1 MSEHAAALPLPS
13 GADPT
18 TADREASIEA
28 ARLASLGALVRGLT
42 HEINNP
48 LFGMLGLVE
57 LLQNE
62 IEPGTKQHDR
72 LVLIQQS
79 GLEIK
84 RITHALQAFARLE
97 AHADELVPLEEI
109 AAQAVELVTCATA
122 GDGLEIRE
130 RYPAEPLLV
139 QGSRAWLAQVFLS
152 LLVNANTSGVV
163 EVRLERDGEWAV
175 ASVTVRA
182 TPLGLDA
189 ATEIAH
195 MHGGDL
201 ESLPTVGGAT
211 YVLRL
216 PLVRAS

>member
-28 ARLASLGALVRGLT
+28 ARLASLGALVRGLA

-62 IEPGTKQHDR
+62 IETGTKQHDR
-72 LVLIQQS
+72 LVLIEQS

-97 AHADELVPLEEI
+97 THADEVVPLAEA
-109 AAQAVELVTCATA
+109 AAQVVELVTCATA

-130 RYPAEPLLV
+130 RYPVEPLLV
-139 QGSRAWLAQVFLS
+139 HGSRARLAQVFLA
-152 LLVNANTSGVV
+152 LLVNASGVV
-163 EVRLERDGEWAV
+163 DLRLDRDGDWAV
-175 ASVTVRA
+175 ASVTGRG
-182 TPLGLDA
+182 TPHGLDA
-189 ATEIAH
+189 ATEIARL
-195 MHGGDL
+195 HGGDL
-201 ESLPTVGGAT
+201 ESLSAVGGTT

-216 PLVRAS
+216 PLERAS

>member
-97 AHADELVPLEEI
+97 AHADEVVPLEEI
-109 AAQAVELVTCATA
+109 AAQAVELVTYATA

-139 QGSRAWLAQVFLS
+139 QGSRARLAQVFLN
-152 LLVNANTSGVV
+152 LLVNASGVV

-175 ASVTVRA
+175 ASVTARA
-182 TPLGLDA
+182 TPFGLDA

-195 MHGGDL
+195 MHRGDL

-211 YVLRL
+211 DVLRL

>member
-18 TADREASIEA
+18 TAEREASIEA
-28 ARLASLGALVRGLT
+28 ARLASLGALVRGLA

-62 IEPGTKQHDR
+62 VEPGTKQHDR
-72 LVLIQQS
+72 LLLVQQS

-84 RITHALQAFARLE
+84 RITHALQAFARPE
-97 AHADELVPLEEI
+97 AHAGEVVPLEEL
-109 AAQAVELVTCATA
+109 AAQAVELVTLASA
-122 GDGLEIRE
+122 EGVEIRE
-130 RYPAEPLLV
+130 QYPAEPLLV
-139 QGSRAWLAQVFLS
+139 EGSRARLAQVFLT
-152 LLVNANTSGVV
+152 LLVNASGVV
-163 EVRLERDGEWAV
+163 DVRLERDGEWAV
-175 ASVTVRA
+175 ASISGRGTRH
-182 TPLGLDA
+182 GLDA
-189 ATEIAH
+189 AVEIAR

-216 PLVRAS
+216 PLERAS

>member
-28 ARLASLGALVRGLT
+28 ARLASLGALVRGLA

-84 RITHALQAFARLE
+84 CITNALQVFARLE
-97 AHADELVPLEEI
+97 PHADEVVPLEEV
-109 AAQAVELVTCATA
+109 AAQAVELVTCTSA
-122 GDGLEIRE
+122 GNGLEIRD

-139 QGSRAWLAQVFLS
+139 QGSRARFAQIFLS
-152 LLVNANTSGVV
+152 LLVNASGVV
-163 EVRLERDGEWAV
+163 DLRLERDGEWAV
-175 ASVTVRA
+175 ASVTGRG

-189 ATEIAH
+189 ATEIAS

-216 PLVRAS
+216 PLERAS

>member
-28 ARLASLGALVRGLT
+28 ARLASLGALVRGLA

-72 LVLIQQS
+72 LLLIQQS

-97 AHADELVPLEEI
+97 AHADEVVPLEEV
-109 AAQAVELVTCATA
+109 AAQAVELVTCASA

-130 RYPAEPLLV
+130 RYPAEPLHV
-139 QGSRAWLAQVFLS
+139 QGSRARLAQVFLS
-152 LLVNANTSGVV
+152 LLVNASGVV

-175 ASVTVRA
+175 ASVTARA

-216 PLVRAS
+216 PLEHS

>member
-28 ARLASLGALVRGLT
+28 ARLASLGALVRGLA

-72 LVLIQQS
+72 LALIQQS

-97 AHADELVPLEEI
+97 AHADEVVPLQEV
-109 AAQAVELVTCATA
+109 AAQAVELVTCASA
-122 GDGLEIRE
+122 GGGLEIGE
-130 RYPAEPLLV
+130 RYPVEPLLV
-139 QGSRAWLAQVFLS
+139 QGSRARLAQVFLS
-152 LLVNANTSGVV
+152 LLVNASGVV
-163 EVRLERDGEWAV
+163 DIRLERDDDWAV
-175 ASVTVRA
+175 ASITGRG

-189 ATEIAH
+189 ATEIVH
-195 MHGGDL
+195 MHGGAL
-201 ESLPTVGGAT
+201 VSLPTVGGAT

-216 PLVRAS
+216 PLERT